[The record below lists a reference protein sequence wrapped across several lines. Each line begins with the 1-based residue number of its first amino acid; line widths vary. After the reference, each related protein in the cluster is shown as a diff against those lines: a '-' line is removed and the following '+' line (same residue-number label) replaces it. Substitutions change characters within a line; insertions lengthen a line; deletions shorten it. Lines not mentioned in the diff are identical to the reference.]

1 MTIRSIAC
9 PTGPHAMSCFV
20 VGIARPELVRRLR
33 QALLIDW
40 SLVSPVDEGQFLEQ
54 DDRWE
59 SLSTL
64 AFQAALDVANEAL
77 LAGDLDGGAHA
88 LMNLVGGAYFGG
100 GDVGH
105 AVWIAH
111 NFDERVWRA
120 LINVCQSRRR
130 TIEPFPRPGPRLPQG
145 GAL

>member
-1 MTIRSIAC
+1 MTIRSITC
-9 PTGPHAMSCFV
+9 PTGPHALSNLST
-20 VGIARPELVRRLR
+20 GTIRSELVRRLR

-40 SLVSPVDEGQFLEQ
+40 SPVSPVDEAQFLEQ

-88 LMNLVGGAYFGG
+88 LMHLVGGAYFGG

-105 AVWIAH
+105 AIWIAH
-111 NFDERVWRA
+111 TLTSVFGVR
-120 LINVCQSRRR
+120 
-130 TIEPFPRPGPRLPQG
+130 
-145 GAL
+145 